1 MPRVTYKDFRKSMSK
16 KTLQMRFVLRSLL
29 QILRLL
35 AKAAVA
41 LLISRAAGNAFAIR
55 NPLVIDGDT
64 LFHDGKR
71 IRILGIDAPESDQRG
86 GADAKNHLIRLVG
99 SGMLRVEPQGTDKYG
114 RILARIMAGQ
124 IDLGQAMV
132 AAGYALAQDRAY
144 KGAERGARWRKKG
157 LWSRGGISDPAA
169 WRRRTA

>member
-1 MPRVTYKDFRKSMSK
+1 
-16 KTLQMRFVLRSLL
+16 MRFVLRSLL

-35 AKAAVA
+35 AKAAVT

-86 GADAKNHLIRLVG
+86 GADAKNHLIVLIGR
-99 SGMLRVEPQGTDKYG
+99 GMVRIEPKGTDRYG
-114 RILARIMAGQ
+114 RILARVLVGR
-124 IDLGQAMV
+124 IDIGKAMV
-132 AAGYALAQDRAY
+132 VGGYALATDRDY
-144 KGAERGARWRKKG
+144 KSAERSARWGRKG